1 MLHRPVRV
9 RLLGLAGQA
18 AAVLTPA
25 EWAAKVRATN
35 GNFDTTQH
43 ISANHVV
50 DFDGADAATCVSYMQ
65 AQHWFSAARL
75 TELGHA
81 ADEPRWCTLGGFYTN
96 SRRPHRRGVAHPALP
111 ARRDLGDRR
120 SDRVR
125 PGPLDGRPRLTMELI
140 ANFMSG
146 DLDPVAWAR
155 RREEEGWHALGCA
168 DHFYSPNRG
177 YPHLWVT
184 LATFAAA
191 TSRVM
196 LTSSFANNLFRTP
209 VEFAEASLQLQKVSG
224 GRFEAGLGAGWDRA
238 ETEAAGLVYPGA
250 GERAGRYAE
259 AVQIVRQLFATGS
272 CSFHGRYYDIEVPKL
287 GPSDRDPPPL
297 VASLGGDRTIRE
309 IAPLVDRV
317 ELKLNAPAT
326 RDGSLDFVKLAEI
339 PRSTSP
345 TWWPR
350 SGP

>member
-1 MLHRPVRV
+1 
-9 RLLGLAGQA
+9 
-18 AAVLTPA
+18 
-25 EWAAKVRATN
+25 
-35 GNFDTTQH
+35 
-43 ISANHVV
+43 
-50 DFDGADAATCVSYMQ
+50 
-65 AQHWFSAARL
+65 
-75 TELGHA
+75 
-81 ADEPRWCTLGGFYTN
+81 
-96 SRRPHRRGVAHPALP
+96 
-111 ARRDLGDRR
+111 
-120 SDRVR
+120 
-125 PGPLDGRPRLTMELI
+125 MELI

-155 RREEEGWHALGCA
+155 RREDEGWHALGCA

-209 VEFAEASLQLQKVSG
+209 VEFAQASLQLQKVSG

-250 GERAGRYAE
+250 GDRAGRYAE

-339 PRSTSP
+339 PRSHLADLVAKVRAVNPTVPLGVLVLCSVGEDDRTRALEEKLGDSLMGGFFGPVDKVVTSLAGAGRRRP
-345 TWWPR
+345 GADPGQPVHGHQLRAARPSPGRAVICARRARRPFGSPR
-350 SGP
+350 AGVSSGSSALRFSSRRPSALPPHRNGPANGR